1 LPAGADDLRKPGLAP
16 GFFVFAGKT
25 HPSKFVLRRLKD
37 CRRMGMKTM
46 DGDTTTDKL
55 RRAGI
60 AVSIFATALAAASLA
75 HAQDG
80 AAASVRLFDRL
91 CYATMPEIANVEA
104 QADSTWQPITGTDLE
119 AFRPAVTPDILKAWK
134 LSAGTATYSL
144 AITKSPMD
152 DQSKADFPKYADATN
167 FACSLTLP
175 ADKTPPASVS
185 SEMQKLIERKP
196 DAAFVDGPWAI
207 TSWSGGNDRLLVLV
221 YHYAPK
227 SGSPGGLISMTVFQK
242 P

>member
-1 LPAGADDLRKPGLAP
+1 LLPQRERDHRKN
-16 GFFVFAGKT
+16 
-25 HPSKFVLRRLKD
+25 VLRRLNNRQ
-37 CRRMGMKTM
+37 RRFNVEMNSETKRTGLQRLSAMASLM
-46 DGDTTTDKL
+46 IL
-55 RRAGI
+55 
-60 AVSIFATALAAASLA
+60 ALAAPSLA
-75 HAQDG
+75 NAQDG

-91 CYATMPEIANVEA
+91 CYGTMPEIASVEA
-104 QADSTWQPITGTDLE
+104 QADSTWQPITGNDLD
-119 AFRPAVTPDILKAWK
+119 AFRPAVTPEILKAWK
-134 LSAGTATYSL
+134 LSSGGVTYSL

-152 DQSKADFPKYADATN
+152 DQSKADFPKYDDATN
-167 FACSLTLP
+167 FACSLILP

-185 SEMQKLIERKP
+185 AEMQKLIERKP
-196 DAAFVDGPWAI
+196 DAAYVEGPWAI